1 MFTETIDYAIDR
13 WTTEDG
19 REFAVIYDED
29 AENPVEDGWCGY
41 GMCFVP
47 CDDRRITSGDESL
60 VEALE
65 AWEDERE
72 SLEWQLEYAATHNRS
87 TLLEE
92 LIEHDENKPE
102 IEMFETTHFR
112 VFFDREAIK
121 KHYDTPDDLVIDL
134 VKADLDVYKAWCD
147 GAVYT
152 VGVTYPDGSEDM
164 LSGIYIDSDGDL
176 RAEIENV
183 F

>member
-1 MFTETIDYAIDR
+1 MFYSTIDYAIDR

-19 REFAVIYDED
+19 REFAVVQDEY
-29 AENPVEDGWCGY
+29 AENPVKDGWCGV

-47 CDDRRITSGDESL
+47 CDDRYITSGDESL

-65 AWEDERE
+65 AWKDERE
-72 SLEWQLEYAATHNRS
+72 SLEWQLEYAATHNQGTIR
-87 TLLEE
+87 EE
-92 LIEHDENKPE
+92 LIEHDENRPE
-102 IEMFETTHFR
+102 IEMLETTHYT

-121 KHYDTPDDLVIDL
+121 KYYGTPDDRVLDL
-134 VKADLDVYKAWCD
+134 VKADLDVYKAWCNGD
-147 GAVYT
+147 VYT

-164 LSGIYIDSDGDL
+164 LSGIYIDSSGDS
-176 RAEIENV
+176 RTEIENV